1 MAERIEIDDIG
12 FIRIVGKDYELIVTQ
27 GLIHENEVV
36 HGLCEPTKCI
46 ISISEDQ
53 DIQNKKDTVIHECAH
68 AIAEAMGT
76 DIPEQHILI
85 LGTGL
90 YAWMRE
96 NPLLIK
102 WIMQDV

>member
-1 MAERIEIDDIG
+1 VKKIKIEDISP
-12 FIRIVGKDYELIVTQ
+12 IRIVGKDYKVNIVESLIRDQEL
-27 GLIHENEVV
+27 L
-36 HGLCEPTKCI
+36 HGLCEPHICT
-46 ISISEDQ
+46 ISLSDSQ
-53 DIQNKKDTVIHECAH
+53 DIQNQKDTIIHECAH
-68 AIAEAMGT
+68 AIAEAMGV

-102 WIMQDV
+102 WIMQND